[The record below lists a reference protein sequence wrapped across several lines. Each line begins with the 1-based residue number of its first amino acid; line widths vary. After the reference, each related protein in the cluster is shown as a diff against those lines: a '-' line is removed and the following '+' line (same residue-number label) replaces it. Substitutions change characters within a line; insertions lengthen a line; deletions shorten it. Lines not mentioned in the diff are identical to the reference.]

1 MNYHVMFVF
10 QGKLLIKS
18 LLAKVEIESSTYL
31 ERIHG
36 DICGHIS
43 PPRGLFKYFMVLI
56 DLSIR

>member
-1 MNYHVMFVF
+1 MFVF